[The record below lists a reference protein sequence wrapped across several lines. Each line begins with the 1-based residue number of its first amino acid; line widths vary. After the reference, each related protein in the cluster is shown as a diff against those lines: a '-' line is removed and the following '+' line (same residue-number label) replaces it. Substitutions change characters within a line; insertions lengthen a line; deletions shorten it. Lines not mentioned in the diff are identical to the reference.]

1 MEKYEVL
8 WSDGI
13 LSGEVIIR
21 TNRST
26 TVKENQDLYEKR
38 ISDRNSERVNLD
50 SFASLN
56 RYN

>member
-26 TVKENQDLYEKR
+26 TVKENQDLHEKR
-38 ISDRNSERVNLD
+38 VSDRNSERVNLD